1 MALYLDQE
9 TQAALKNRME
19 NFDEAD
25 FQKAYARAQGKY
37 DETVTIESRSHHIGR
52 KLQ

>member
-1 MALYLDQE
+1 MTLYLDQE
-9 TQAALKNRME
+9 PQAALKNRME

-25 FQKAYARAQGKY
+25 LQKAFAREQGKY

-52 KLQ
+52 KLK